1 MTMPWLVTLA
11 GLLGLAVGSFLN
23 VCIYRLPLEQSLA
36 FPASHCTSCNRKL
49 SWFENVP
56 VLAWLVLRGRC
67 RTCHTS
73 ISVVYPLVEL
83 FTGVMFALAAW
94 HYGPGLL
101 LVSRLLLG
109 CMLIVL
115 FFIDLRHRIL
125 PNVITVGGTVIGFIF
140 SFVTPP
146 GWVSSLIGLVI
157 GGLIPFLLAEAY
169 LRLRKIEGL
178 GMGDVKMLAL
188 IGAFLGWQLVLLT
201 LAAGVDPRLARGPRP
216 HRDPPRRHETRAALR
231 HLPRDCRDVR
241 GGGGRAH
248 RGVVCGVL
256 PVGFR
261 DAGIRDWGFGTGESI
276 AGCDAVR
283 SFYLLPHARH
293 RICCSFCNA
302 SADRF

>member
-1 MTMPWLVTLA
+1 MTTAWLVTIS

-23 VCIYRLPLEQSLA
+23 VCIYRLPLDQSLA
-36 FPASHCTSCNRKL
+36 FPASHFTSGNRKL
-49 SWFENVP
+49 RWFENVP
-56 VLAWLVLRGRC
+56 VLAWVLLRGRC
-67 RTCHTS
+67 RTCHAS

-146 GWVSSLIGLVI
+146 GWVSSLFGLVI

-169 LRLRKIEGL
+169 FRVRKIEGL
-178 GMGDVKMLAL
+178 GMGDVKMLAMV
-188 IGAFLGWQLVLLT
+188 GAFIGWKLT
-201 LAAGVDPRLARGPRP
+201 LVTLMAASLSGTIVGLFLIIAG
-216 HRDPPRRHETRAALR
+216 
-231 HLPRDCRDVR
+231 R
-241 GGGGRAH
+241 GGMKSA
-248 RGVVCGVL
+248 L
-256 PVGFR
+256 P
-261 DAGIRDWGFGTGESI
+261 FGTFLAIG
-276 AGCDAVR
+276 GAVAATVGPALLDW
-283 SFYLLPHARH
+283 YLGLW
-293 RICCSFCNA
+293 
-302 SADRF
+302 

>member
-1 MTMPWLVTLA
+1 MTTSWLVA
-11 GLLGLAVGSFLN
+11 FCGLLGLAVGSFLN

-36 FPASHCTSCNRKL
+36 FPASHCTNCNRKL

-56 VLAWLVLRGRC
+56 VVAWLVLRGRC
-67 RTCHTS
+67 RTCHTG

-83 FTGVMFALAAW
+83 FTGVMFAWAAW
-94 HYGPGLL
+94 QYGPGWLL
-101 LVSRLLLG
+101 ISRLLFG

-125 PNVITVGGTVIGFIF
+125 PNVITVGGTIVGFIL

-157 GGLIPFLLAEAY
+157 GGLIPLLLAEAY

-201 LAAGVDPRLARGPRP
+201 LAVASVLGSLVGIGLIVTRRGDMKLA
-216 HRDPPRRHETRAALR
+216 
-231 HLPRDCRDVR
+231 LP
-241 GGGGRAH
+241 
-248 RGVVCGVL
+248 
-256 PVGFR
+256 
-261 DAGIRDWGFGTGESI
+261 FGTFLAI
-276 AGCDAVR
+276 AAMVAATIGDPLIAWYTQ
-283 SFYLLPHARH
+283 FYR
-293 RICCSFCNA
+293 
-302 SADRF
+302 